1 MDGSLVRSQHFVSSF
16 TFIRRRQCLRF
27 EVGLG
32 LRADLTQF
40 EVIVLSHA
48 IFFTLPSS
56 SLFATTDSFSQSPLH
71 EFSRHSHFILSFL
84 SNALSRERE
93 RERERER
100 NDSFNFSRSL
110 ASSICQRAQGDAKNL
125 RKPLHMK
132 WLLSL
137 SCLNSRKEL
146 KLSKNGKYSDISLA
160 TLIDFFSFFN
170 HLLLPSFKSP
180 KRALLRPL
188 FHALAAKVWT
198 QLDLIRPFI
207 VYRGK
212 QKGM

>member
-27 EVGLG
+27 EVGFR

-93 RERERER
+93 RERETIHSTSVDRSPLPFVSEHKVMPRTWENLYIWNDCSVSIAWTVGR
-100 NDSFNFSRSL
+100 NLSYPKMVNTLTSL
-110 ASSICQRAQGDAKNL
+110 
-125 RKPLHMK
+125 
-132 WLLSL
+132 
-137 SCLNSRKEL
+137 
-146 KLSKNGKYSDISLA
+146 
-160 TLIDFFSFFN
+160 
-170 HLLLPSFKSP
+170 
-180 KRALLRPL
+180 
-188 FHALAAKVWT
+188 
-198 QLDLIRPFI
+198 
-207 VYRGK
+207 
-212 QKGM
+212 